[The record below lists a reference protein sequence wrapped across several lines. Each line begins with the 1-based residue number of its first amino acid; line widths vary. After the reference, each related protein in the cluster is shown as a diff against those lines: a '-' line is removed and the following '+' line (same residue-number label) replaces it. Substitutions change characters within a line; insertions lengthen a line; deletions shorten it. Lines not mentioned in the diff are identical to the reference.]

1 MFQDWTI
8 FEERNYINRIF
19 SLVPD
24 DSISSLILQDANET
38 QFGDSLKTT
47 KGYDLLIAHTDPAPP
62 IQVAGR
68 MELSMRKDPNALWYI
83 SYWADFKTE
92 DSPVWSQMKAEL

>member
-47 KGYDLLIAHTDPAPP
+47 KGDDLLIAHTDPAPP
-62 IQVAGR
+62 NTGGWSNGVEYAQRPQCALVHIILGR
-68 MELSMRKDPNALWYI
+68 
-83 SYWADFKTE
+83 F
-92 DSPVWSQMKAEL
+92 